1 MESENSTEVPGAET
15 YQMYGVYRD
24 DLLANETYL
33 SGEIIQLW
41 EMHRCYSGDIK
52 AEQFRQRC
60 VGNTLGQ
67 LLLSMKRILV
77 AIGRNGKWSGW
88 LKERG
93 ISRATADRLVI
104 RYAQAHNLLDE
115 SAHEQIQEP
124 TEVEIGRLFAALWP
138 RMEKVLTTERSRYEF
153 LRCFL
158 YRSGLAYDWQDN
170 GIMTFEPGHEPA
182 PVATEHD
189 GGTTRHGLGD
199 RYEDV
204 LR

>member
-1 MESENSTEVPGAET
+1 MESENIAAVPGAET
-15 YQMYGVYRD
+15 YPMYGVYRD
-24 DLLANETYL
+24 ELLANETYL

-77 AIGRNGKWSGW
+77 TPGRNGKWSGW
-88 LKERG
+88 LKEHG

-104 RYAQAHNLLDE
+104 RYAEAHNMLTE
-115 SAHEQIQEP
+115 SAHEQLHEP
-124 TEVEIGRLFAALWP
+124 SESEIGKLFAALWG
-138 RMEKVLTTERSRYEF
+138 RMEKTLTTSRSRYEF

-158 YRSGLAYDWQDN
+158 YRSGLTYRWDDD

-182 PVATEHD
+182 PAPTDHD
-189 GGTTRHGLGD
+189 ADSAIHCLTGD
-199 RYEDV
+199 DGDV
-204 LR
+204 L